1 LITFINVK
9 CIHSEKSL
17 AVEEKPSDSNVYA
30 SGLNARYS
38 EEISAGTLG
47 SNDAP
52 SPKEEKRQK

>member
-1 LITFINVK
+1 
-9 CIHSEKSL
+9 
-17 AVEEKPSDSNVYA
+17 VEEKPSDSNVYA